1 MLEEI
6 KPRAFYKHE
15 LESFVAPP
23 KLKKIGEMAFEDCR
37 ALSDL
42 RLNEGLEALEK
53 CCFKKTGIQ
62 QLVLP
67 SSVGKISP
75 KAFYKCKYLQSAD
88 LRAAKD
94 LKKLE
99 RETFAGCTSLRK
111 ILLGAGLEVIGYGCF
126 AHSGL

>member
-23 KLKKIGEMAFEDCR
+23 KLRKIGEMAFEDCSE
-37 ALSDL
+37 LSDL
-42 RLNEGLEALEK
+42 RLNEGLEVLK
-53 CCFKKTGIQ
+53 KYCFKKTGIQ
-62 QLVLP
+62 RLILP
-67 SSVGKISP
+67 SSVGKIRS
-75 KAFYKCKYLQSAD
+75 KAFYKCKYLQFAD

-99 RETFAGCTSLRK
+99 RGTFASCTSLRNV
-111 ILLGAGLEVIGYGCF
+111 LLGAGLKVIGYGCF
-126 AHSGL
+126 AHSGI